1 MVLDNVLNKMLPKQL
16 QNFDEE
22 LTVEDIKTSIVTRI
36 MRYLQETDLLGK
48 SHGNI
53 TLDHRLI
60 NRQAS
65 FLFQIQSHERTK
77 QLQQRELV
85 SDL

>member
-16 QNFDEE
+16 QNLDEE

-36 MRYLQETDLLGK
+36 MRYIKETDLLGK

-53 TLDHRLI
+53 TLDHGLI

>member
-16 QNFDEE
+16 QNLDEE
-22 LTVEDIKTSIVTRI
+22 LSVEDIKTSIVTRI
-36 MRYLQETDLLGK
+36 TRYQQDLLGK
-48 SHGNI
+48 RHGNI
-53 TLDHRLI
+53 TLNNGLI

-65 FLFQIQSHERTK
+65 FLFQIQSYERTK